1 MKGFLTAIFFFCLL
15 IPRAFAQHYN
25 PVEQNSI
32 VQFHVSHQMI
42 FKSTVTGSFK
52 GLKGTIIFDPKNLP
66 GSLFDVSVLTNTIS
80 TGTGMRDNDLKK
92 EKYFNAL
99 KFPLITIKSQT
110 ITTSDNDNKY
120 TLSASLTIKGTT
132 QTITFPFTAIPQNGG
147 YIFKGHFKINRLE
160 FNIGPDNSIDKEV
173 EIDLNV
179 TAK

>member
-1 MKGFLTAIFFFCLL
+1 MKSFLTAITLWALL
-15 IPRAFAQHYN
+15 VPSAFAQHYV

-32 VQFHVSHQMI
+32 VQFRVSHQMI
-42 FKSTVTGSFK
+42 FKSTVTGSLK

-92 EKYFNAL
+92 EKYFNTP

-110 ITTSDNDNKY
+110 ITRGDNDNKY

-132 QTITFPFTAIPQNGG
+132 KSITFPFTATPQNGG
-147 YIFKGHFKINRLE
+147 YVFKGRFKINRLE
-160 FNIGPDNSIDKEV
+160 FDIGPDNSIDKEV
-173 EIDLNV
+173 EVDLNV
-179 TAK
+179 TAR